1 MNTNAPDEPFN
12 NRILIIDDNPSIHD
26 DFRKVLGSETTESR
40 RELDDD
46 EAALFGEK
54 AGSAAGADFE
64 LVSAFQ
70 GQEGLE
76 AVRLAA
82 RDGRPFAMAFVD
94 IRMPPGWDGIETITA
109 IWKEYPDLQVVICT
123 AYSDYSWDDM
133 ASALGSSD
141 SVLVLK
147 KPFDSV
153 EVLQMAHALTKK
165 WQLARVAHRQVE
177 ELDRLVNQRTAEL
190 RIANERLKNEV
201 AEREIADAALRQSE
215 ERFSTAFQASPVP
228 MAIEHLQ
235 RRVFID
241 VNRSFLTLTGRS
253 REELILSDEA
263 AHAIW
268 AEDSTPA
275 IIRRLLDENTP
286 PHELPVVVQNK
297 AGERRDAL
305 LYTESVELSGEKH
318 LLLIVQDVTE
328 HKRMESQLRQAQK
341 MEAVGRLAAGIAHDF
356 NNILTVIIGNTSVQL
371 ANPQINETL
380 SKALTQVVKAAD
392 RATELTRQL
401 LAYSRSQIIQRR
413 PVDLNAMVVQTTGML
428 RRIIGEDISIVS
440 EPASE
445 LPMILADPGNVD
457 QVIMNLMLN
466 ARDAMRE
473 GGRLTIVTAE
483 RSITAEQAAQIPDG
497 RAGEFV
503 RMSVRD
509 TGCGMDSATLSR
521 IFEPF
526 FTTKEI
532 GRGTGMGLATAY
544 GIVKQHGGWIEVES
558 QIGRGTTF
566 QVYFPIA
573 ESTVPEAAAPACN
586 RRTAA
591 KANGGTILV
600 VEDEEMLR
608 LFVTEVLESFGY
620 RVLSAESGAQALEIW
635 EKEKDNIDLLLTD
648 IVMPESI
655 SGRQLARLLLQDNSQ
670 LKVIYT
676 SGYSPELIG
685 TEFETETGHAFLP
698 KPYHSERLADLVSS
712 CLASSCVSDH
722 QEKHV
727 SGSRSSASTA
737 STAALVK

>member
-26 DFRKVLGSETTESR
+26 DFRKVLGSESTESR

-263 AHAIW
+263 ARAIW

-356 NNILTVIIGNTSVQL
+356 NNILTVIIGNTSLQL

-440 EPASE
+440 EPACE

-473 GGRLTIVTAE
+473 GGRLSIVTAE
-483 RSITAEQAAQIPDG
+483 RSITAEQAAQIPDA

-521 IFEPF
+521 VFEPF

-573 ESTVPEAAAPACN
+573 ESTVPEAAAPVATVAS
-586 RRTAA
+586 RRRRMAA
-591 KANGGTILV
+591 
-600 VEDEEMLR
+600 
-608 LFVTEVLESFGY
+608 
-620 RVLSAESGAQALEIW
+620 
-635 EKEKDNIDLLLTD
+635 
-648 IVMPESI
+648 
-655 SGRQLARLLLQDNSQ
+655 
-670 LKVIYT
+670 
-676 SGYSPELIG
+676 
-685 TEFETETGHAFLP
+685 
-698 KPYHSERLADLVSS
+698 
-712 CLASSCVSDH
+712 
-722 QEKHV
+722 
-727 SGSRSSASTA
+727 RSSWLRTRRCCAFS
-737 STAALVK
+737 

>member
-1 MNTNAPDEPFN
+1 MNTNVTEEPFN

-26 DFRKVLGSETTESR
+26 DFKKVLGSEGSEKR

-46 EAALFGEK
+46 EAAIFGNEQSK
-54 AGSAAGADFE
+54 GAGAEFE
-64 LVSAFQ
+64 LASAFQ

-76 AVRLAA
+76 AVRAA
-82 RDGRPFAMAFVD
+82 ANAGRPFAMAFVD

-109 IWKEYPDLQVVICT
+109 IWKEFPDLQVVICT

-133 ASALGSSD
+133 ANALGPSD
-141 SVLVLK
+141 NVLVLK

-165 WQLARVAHRQVE
+165 WQLARLAHRQVE
-177 ELDRLVNQRTAEL
+177 DLDRLVNQRTVEL
-190 RIANERLKNEV
+190 RVANERLKSEV
-201 AEREIADAALRQSE
+201 AERAVADTALRQSE
-215 ERFSTAFQASPVP
+215 ERFSKAFQASPVP
-228 MAIEHLQ
+228 MAIEHLS

-241 VNRSFLTLTGRS
+241 VNRSFLAITGRTA
-253 REELILSDEA
+253 EELLQSEEA
-263 AHAIW
+263 ARAIW
-268 AEDSTPA
+268 AEESTPEQ
-275 IIRRLLDENTP
+275 IRQLVEANTP
-286 PHELPVVVQNK
+286 PHELPIAIQNK

-328 HKRMESQLRQAQK
+328 HTRMENQLRQAQK

-356 NNILTVIIGNTSVQL
+356 NNILTVIIGNTSLQL

-413 PVDLNAMVVQTTGML
+413 PVDLNALVAQTTGML
-428 RRIIGEDISIVS
+428 RRIIGEHITIVS
-440 EPASE
+440 EPGAD
-445 LPMILADPGNVD
+445 LPMILADSTNVD

-466 ARDAMRE
+466 ARDAMSE
-473 GGRLTIVTAE
+473 GGRLSVSTAE
-483 RSITAEQAAQIPDG
+483 RIVTENQAQYVPDG
-497 RAGEFV
+497 RAGRFV
-503 RMSVRD
+503 RISVRD

-532 GRGTGMGLATAY
+532 GRGTGMGLATTF

-558 QIGRGTTF
+558 QVGRGTTF
-566 QVYFPIA
+566 HVHFPIA
-573 ESTVPEAAAPACN
+573 DGTQSEAATPVCSVN
-586 RRTAA
+586 EGTG
-591 KANGGTILV
+591 KHGGTILV

-620 RVLSAESGAQALEIW
+620 TVLSAANGAQALEIW

-698 KPYHSERLADLVSS
+698 KPYHSNRLAGLVSS
-712 CLASSCVSDH
+712 CLHTSCVSSDSGTL
-722 QEKHV
+722 V
-727 SGSRSSASTA
+727 SDSRSDVSTDSSTA
-737 STAALVK
+737 LAK